1 MKKYF
6 FCIAVAIIVILYIVF
21 SIWFKL
27 TVINSDIP
35 DWLKFLVLS
44 GKR

>member
-6 FCIAVAIIVILYIVF
+6 FCIAVAIIVILYVVF

-27 TVINSDIP
+27 TVINSDTP
-35 DWLKFLVLS
+35 DWLKFLIRS

>member
-6 FCIAVAIIVILYIVF
+6 FCIAVAIIVILYVAL
-21 SIWFKL
+21 SIRYRMA
-27 TVINSDIP
+27 VVNSDIP
-35 DWLKFLVLS
+35 DWLKLLILS

>member
-6 FCIAVAIIVILYIVF
+6 LCIAVAIIVILYVVF
-21 SIWFKL
+21 SIWYRMAA
-27 TVINSDIP
+27 VNSDLP
-35 DWLKFLVLS
+35 DWIKFIILS

>member
-6 FCIAVAIIVILYIVF
+6 FYIAVAIIVILYVAL
-21 SIWFKL
+21 SIWYRMA
-27 TVINSDIP
+27 VVNSDIP
-35 DWLKFLVLS
+35 DWLKFLILS

>member
-6 FCIAVAIIVILYIVF
+6 LYIAVAIIVILYVAF
-21 SIWFKL
+21 SIWYR
-27 TVINSDIP
+27 VAVANSDLP
-35 DWLKFLVLS
+35 DWIKFIILS

>member
-6 FCIAVAIIVILYIVF
+6 LYIVVAIIVILYVAF

-35 DWLKFLVLS
+35 DWIKFIILS